1 MTERVYLHPGMEP
14 DRTWTAPAGP
24 TRRHRCRVEHTGVHH
39 VCICNCGRGRDGK
52 MLDPTTG
59 T

>member
-1 MTERVYLHPGMEP
+1 MTERVYWVPAAEP
-14 DRTWTAPAGP
+14 DRNWTAPAGS
-24 TRRHRCRVEHTGVHH
+24 TRRHRCRVEHTGQHH
-39 VCICNCGRGRDGK
+39 ACICACGRGRDGR